1 MSLFRTRD
9 FGDIPVAQGC
19 TDVSE
24 LEIESVTSMQKSGRR
39 AVVLGGTGVL
49 GRAAARRLLDAGWT
63 VDLVGRDASHV
74 PSDLMIKGARFLAV
88 DRQNSAAL
96 GRLIGGG
103 ADLLVD
109 ALCYT
114 SADARQLL
122 PFLSDV
128 TSVVMLSSKAVYADA
143 EGRHVNSEEP
153 PQFPSPIREDQSTLK
168 PSSTSDY
175 NSREGY
181 GACKVAAEMTLLGSG
196 APVTVIRASKVHGD
210 GATMPGEWV
219 FVKRII
225 DQRPAIFLAHRGLGV
240 NHTTAA
246 ANTAALIERV
256 AAVPGARILNSADP
270 DAPNGLEIARAI
282 AALCEYE
289 WQEFLLDDDD
299 ASGLGRH
306 PWDARPPIIL
316 DTRASLQLGYV
327 PVGTYAETVGGAV
340 GYLVNAHRTGAV
352 PADFGTLFSTYLDYA
367 AEDAYLA
374 SRAVPSA

>member
-1 MSLFRTRD
+1 
-9 FGDIPVAQGC
+9 
-19 TDVSE
+19 
-24 LEIESVTSMQKSGRR
+24 MQNSARR
-39 AVVLGGTGVL
+39 AIILGGTGVL
-49 GRAAARRLLDAGWT
+49 GRAAARRLLDAGWA
-63 VDLVGRDASHV
+63 VDLVGRHSSHV
-74 PSDLMIKGARFLAV
+74 PSDLTIKGARFLAV

-96 GRLIGGG
+96 GHVMGRG

-122 PFLSDV
+122 PFLRDV
-128 TSVVMLSSKAVYADA
+128 TSVVMLSSKAVYADT
-143 EGRHVNSEEP
+143 EGRHVNSEKP
-153 PQFPSPIREDQSTLK
+153 PHFPSPIREDQPTVK
-168 PSSTSDY
+168 PCSTSDY

-181 GACKVAAEMTLLGSG
+181 GACKVSAEITLLDSG

-210 GATMPGEWV
+210 GATMPCEWT

-225 DQRPAIFLAHRGLGV
+225 DQRPAIFLANRGLGG

-246 ANTAALIERV
+246 VNTAALIERV

-282 AALCEYE
+282 AALLEYE
-289 WQEFLLDDDD
+289 WQQLLLDDDD

-327 PVGTYAETVGGAV
+327 PVGTYAETVGEAIE
-340 GYLVNAHRTGAV
+340 YLVNAHRTGVV
-352 PADFGTLFSTYLDYA
+352 PASFDTLFLTYSDYA

-374 SRAVPSA
+374 SRAVPISATSV

>member
-1 MSLFRTRD
+1 
-9 FGDIPVAQGC
+9 
-19 TDVSE
+19 
-24 LEIESVTSMQKSGRR
+24 MQKSDRR
-39 AVVLGGTGVL
+39 AIILGGTGVL

-74 PSDLMIKGARFLAV
+74 PSDLTIKGARFLAV

-96 GRLIGGG
+96 GHLMGSG

-122 PFLSDV
+122 PFLGDV
-128 TSVVMLSSKAVYADA
+128 TSVVMLSTKAVYADA
-143 EGRHVNSEEP
+143 EARHVNSEEP

-168 PSSTSDY
+168 PSSTVDY

-181 GACKVAAEMTLLGSG
+181 GACKVAAEITLLDSG

-210 GATMPGEWV
+210 GAIMPCEWV
-219 FVKRII
+219 FVKRIL
-225 DQRPAIFLAHRGLGV
+225 DQRPAIFLAHRGVGA
-240 NHTTAA
+240 NHPTAA

-289 WQEFLLDDDD
+289 WQEILLDDDD

-340 GYLVNAHRTGAV
+340 GHLVNAHRTGAV
-352 PADFGTLFSTYLDYA
+352 PANFGTLFSTYLDYA

-374 SRAVPSA
+374 SRAVPSSATSV